1 MIRNYARELVVDF
14 TASYMDYGVSILI
27 PKPQKT
33 TSVFGF
39 LEPLTVQVWICISVA
54 TFAIGL
60 MLFILSRLSP
70 YSRHN
75 LLGTDEFN
83 LKNSMWFALA
93 SLMQQGGD
101 ATPLCISGRILG
113 TFWWFFTLII
123 IATYTANLAAFLT
136 VTRMET
142 PIESLEGLADQT
154 RTPYG
159 TVSSSSLE
167 HFFKEQSKIDPL
179 YERIYN
185 YMDTAEPS
193 PMVKDEAEG

>member
-1 MIRNYARELVVDF
+1 M
-14 TASYMDYGVSILI
+14 
-27 PKPQKT
+27 
-33 TSVFGF
+33 
-39 LEPLTVQVWICISVA
+39 
-54 TFAIGL
+54 
-60 MLFILSRLSP
+60 
-70 YSRHN
+70 
-75 LLGTDEFN
+75 
-83 LKNSMWFALA
+83 
-93 SLMQQGGD
+93 
-101 ATPLCISGRILG
+101 
-113 TFWWFFTLII
+113 II

-154 RTPYG
+154 RIPYG

-193 PMVKDEAEG
+193 PMVKDEAEGYAYARFWSPIKNSIYFWEI

>member
-1 MIRNYARELVVDF
+1 MPRFNVEQNFQKMIIVYLAYISGDILYKKAHMAVAGMIRNYARELVVDF

-33 TSVFGF
+33 TSIFGF

-54 TFAIGL
+54 TFGIGL

-93 SLMQQGGD
+93 SLMQQESVVHLED
-101 ATPLCISGRILG
+101 NCADKVTFRILQVLKIQK
-113 TFWWFFTLII
+113 LIFR
-123 IATYTANLAAFLT
+123 AFMLQKYLST
-136 VTRMET
+136 
-142 PIESLEGLADQT
+142 
-154 RTPYG
+154 
-159 TVSSSSLE
+159 
-167 HFFKEQSKIDPL
+167 
-179 YERIYN
+179 
-185 YMDTAEPS
+185 
-193 PMVKDEAEG
+193 